1 MLKQIISYIIALF
14 CVFLFFRFKKK
25 IQKCRIRVSELLSCA
40 GVWLPFIIIMLI
52 LPVYQ
57 AIDKSTRKYFKHE
70 EYSGNAI

>member
-1 MLKQIISYIIALF
+1 MLKLTIAFIITIVCIR
-14 CVFLFFRFKKK
+14 LFFRYKKK

-57 AIDKSTRKYFKHE
+57 AIDKSTRKYFRHE
-70 EYSGNAI
+70 EYSGNAV

>member
-1 MLKQIISYIIALF
+1 MLKLTIAFVITIVCIL
-14 CVFLFFRFKKK
+14 LFFRYKKRYNNY
-25 IQKCRIRVSELLSCA
+25 RICVSELLSCA

-70 EYSGNAI
+70 EYSGNAV